1 MTSPQVSALANTIG
15 PCGLGLRREFLSELL
30 DLKPQPVDFLEVAPE
45 NWLGLGGKRAKWFRA
60 YTERYPVICHG
71 LSLSIGGPTPID
83 THFVKRLK
91 HFFDTHNIRFYSEH
105 LSYCSDTQGQLYDLM
120 PMPFTEEAV
129 HYIAGRVKQVQD
141 ILEQTIALENVSYYA
156 CLPGEMSEVDFINA
170 VLEEANCL
178 LLLDVNN
185 IYVNSIN
192 HGYDANHFL
201 KQMPKARIAYL
212 HIAGHWQKAPDLI
225 IDTHG
230 DAIIEPVWQ
239 LLQQTYEQFGLIPTL
254 LERDSEI
261 PELTELL
268 AEVEKI
274 KGIQADFQT
283 QQEVVYGT

>member
-1 MTSPQVSALANTIG
+1 MRPSQVTSLASTLG

-71 LSLSIGGPTPID
+71 LSLSIGGPAPID
-83 THFVKRLK
+83 TDFVQRLK
-91 HFFDTHNIRFYSEH
+91 GFFKSHGIQFYSEH

-129 HYIAGRVKQVQD
+129 HYIAKRVKQVQD
-141 ILEQTIALENVSYYA
+141 ILEQPIALENVSYYA
-156 CLPGEMSEVDFINA
+156 SPPGEMNEADFINA
-170 VLEEANCL
+170 VLEESNCL

-192 HGYDANHFL
+192 HDYDADHFL
-201 KQMPKARIAYL
+201 KQMPKERIAYL

-239 LLQQTYEQFGLIPTL
+239 LLQQTYEQFGFIPIL
-254 LERDSEI
+254 LERDSDI

-274 KGIQADFQT
+274 KMIQGAFQT
-283 QQEVVYGT
+283 QQEIVYGT